1 MAKPPSRPTERPLL
15 ITVPGPGGKRCT
27 LSVREL
33 NPDFLPSSCIDA
45 CRSSSTMAHYWTS
58 GFSSSSRTSVS
69 ITQAIVV
76 GVVSGALTA
85 FVMYTFQR
93 SSALQSSSDR
103 PKPVKK
109 RSTTNPV
116 YDESLIAE
124 QLARNLAFL
133 GPQGNRDVRNAFVI
147 VIGLG
152 GVGSS
157 AATSLVRSG
166 VGRIRLIDF
175 DQVTL
180 SSLNRHATATRED
193 VGIAKV
199 TSCQKFYAKI
209 APWLH
214 IEAVVEQ
221 FTLDDAP
228 RLLEGNPDWVLDCID
243 NITTKVDLLTYCKKN
258 DLKVFS
264 ALGAASK
271 ADPSRIQIADI
282 SMTFEDPLAR
292 SVRRRLRQNGIIDGI
307 PVVYSTEKPNENV
320 RLLPLPEEEFQ
331 KGNVGELSALADFR
345 VRILP
350 VLGPLPSM
358 FGQAMAAHTITQLAN
373 FPTQPLAIKNRTKV
387 YHRIFNDLLAREFRL
402 SGATTIPFSVED
414 IGYIFE
420 DVFRGRSVVH
430 PTYKVSSHPC
440 MVRWAMEEELHWSN
454 CVIMDRAEA
463 DIHQQKVLVDR
474 IHPRLVWGPETADLV
489 QARFS
494 EEREMYVSLILHSSP
509 SRVPVTEIDLL
520 SMAG

>member
-1 MAKPPSRPTERPLL
+1 MAQ
-15 ITVPGPGGKRCT
+15 
-27 LSVREL
+27 
-33 NPDFLPSSCIDA
+33 FW
-45 CRSSSTMAHYWTS
+45 SSSLSA
-58 GFSSSSRTSVS
+58 SSRSPFP

-85 FVMYTFQR
+85 LVMYSFQGPPKSTPDR
-93 SSALQSSSDR
+93 SKT
-103 PKPVKK
+103 PKK
-109 RSTTNPV
+109 RSTGDPV
-116 YDESLIAE
+116 HDESLIAE

-133 GPQGNRDVRNAFVI
+133 GPQGNQDVRNAFVI

-199 TSCQKFYAKI
+199 VSCKKFYQKI
-209 APWLH
+209 APWLK
-214 IEAVVEQ
+214 IEALVEQ
-221 FTLDDAP
+221 FTLSDAP
-228 RLLEGNPDWVLDCID
+228 RLLEGKPDWVLDCID

-292 SVRRRLRQNGIIDGI
+292 SVRRRLRLNGIVHGV

-320 RLLPLPEEEFQ
+320 RLLPLPEDEFQ

-358 FGQAMAAHTITQLAN
+358 FGQAMAAHTITQLGN
-373 FPTQPLAIKNRTKV
+373 FPTQPLPIKNRTKV

-402 SGATTIPFSVED
+402 SGATTIPFSDED

-420 DVFRGRSVVH
+420 DLFRGRSVVH
-430 PTYKVSSHPC
+430 PAFKVSSHPC
-440 MVRWAMEEELHWSN
+440 LIRWSMDEELHWTN
-454 CVIMDRAEA
+454 CVVMDRSEA
-463 DIHQQKVLVDR
+463 DIHQQRVLVGRQD
-474 IHPRLVWGPETADLV
+474 PSVVWGPETVDLV

-494 EEREMYVSLILHSSP
+494 EEVQMSVLHS
-509 SRVPVTEIDLL
+509 
-520 SMAG
+520 